1 MPVLED
7 YPENCR
13 PSIIT
18 VSDALKTDYETAYS
32 MILLTACLYDLYPSE
47 TEVADRII
55 NAHITARVN

>member
-13 PSIIT
+13 PFIIT

-32 MILLTACLYDLYPSE
+32 MILLTACLYDLYPYQ